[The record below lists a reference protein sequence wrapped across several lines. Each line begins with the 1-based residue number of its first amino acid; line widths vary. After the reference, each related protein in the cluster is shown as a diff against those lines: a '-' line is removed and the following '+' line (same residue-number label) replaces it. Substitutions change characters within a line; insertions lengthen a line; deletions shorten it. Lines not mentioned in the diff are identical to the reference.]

1 MESSLLS
8 HLAEAW
14 AYITLGA
21 SGIITEEAA
30 PIIGGFAAH
39 EGHLGIKRVILACSV
54 GTWVAAIL
62 LYALGRWRGK
72 WVRRRFPR
80 AGRYMTR
87 LIVFVRRSPWKATF
101 AVRWAFGIRIVFP
114 VACGAA
120 RLRLPVFLTGSAIA
134 CVTWSAF
141 FALVGWMFGETAVLV
156 LGHMRRYEDVIAAS
170 IVLGVILV
178 FVVMVR
184 RHRASR
190 AVVSELR
197 ESARSRHAHP
207 DGNREAGS
215 PSEVESRP

>member
-1 MESSLLS
+1 VDSHTLLS

-30 PIIGGFAAH
+30 PIVGGFAAH
-39 EGHLGIKRVILACSV
+39 EGHLGLIRVMLACSI
-54 GTWVAAIL
+54 GTWVAAVT

-101 AVRWAFGIRIVFP
+101 AVRFAFGIRIVFP

-120 RLRLPVFLTGSAIA
+120 RLRLPIFLTGSAIA
-134 CVTWSAF
+134 CALWSTIF
-141 FALVGWMFGETAVLV
+141 TLIGWLFGETALLV
-156 LGHMRRYEDVIAAS
+156 IGHIRRYEDVIAG
-170 IVLGVILV
+170 VLVAGVVLV
-178 FVVMVR
+178 FVVVIRKR
-184 RHRASR
+184 RA
-190 AVVSELR
+190 AALANVK
-197 ESARSRHAHP
+197 
-207 DGNREAGS
+207 
-215 PSEVESRP
+215 

>member
-1 MESSLLS
+1 VDSHTLLS

-30 PIIGGFAAH
+30 PIVGGFAAH
-39 EGHLGIKRVILACSV
+39 EGHLGLIRVMLACSI
-54 GTWVAAIL
+54 GTWVAAVA

-101 AVRWAFGIRIVFP
+101 AVRFAFGIRIVFP

-134 CVTWSAF
+134 CALWSTIF
-141 FALVGWMFGETAVLV
+141 TLIGWLFGETALLV
-156 LGHMRRYEDVIAAS
+156 IGHIRRYEDVIAG
-170 IVLGVILV
+170 VLVAGVVLI
-178 FVVMVR
+178 FVVVIRKR
-184 RHRASR
+184 RA
-190 AVVSELR
+190 AALANVK
-197 ESARSRHAHP
+197 
-207 DGNREAGS
+207 
-215 PSEVESRP
+215 

>member
-1 MESSLLS
+1 MEHTLLS

-30 PIIGGFAAH
+30 PIVGGFAAH
-39 EGHLGIKRVILACSV
+39 EGHLGLKRVILACSL
-54 GTWVAAIL
+54 GTWLAAVA

-72 WVRRRFPR
+72 WVRRRFPK

-101 AVRWAFGIRIVFP
+101 AVRYAFGIRIVFP

-134 CVTWSAF
+134 CVTWSTI
-141 FALVGWMFGETAVLV
+141 FALVGWGFGETAILI
-156 LGHMRRYEDVIAAS
+156 LGQIRKYEDIIAALL
-170 IVLGVILV
+170 VAGVILI
-178 FVVMVR
+178 FVMIVR
-184 RHRASR
+184 RRRAER
-190 AVVSELR
+190 LAPE
-197 ESARSRHAHP
+197 
-207 DGNREAGS
+207 N
-215 PSEVESRP
+215 